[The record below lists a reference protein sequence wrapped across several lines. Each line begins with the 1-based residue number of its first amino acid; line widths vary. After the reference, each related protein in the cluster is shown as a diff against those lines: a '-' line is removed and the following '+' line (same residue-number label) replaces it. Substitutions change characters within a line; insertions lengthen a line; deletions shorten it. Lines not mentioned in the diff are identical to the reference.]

1 MPDHTQLRLPTFDQV
16 ATSRASDL
24 SDSNAVQGQDRAF
37 HEWYRFVLSYPPH
50 LVRRYARSFGL
61 VGGDTLL
68 DPFCGTGTTV
78 VEAKLNGLRGVGIE
92 AHPLSQFAAETKV
105 SWDVDADRLLAD
117 AQTIAQNTLADLE
130 RAGVQDDL
138 LSTADPADLGLSGLP
153 KEQHKLLIK
162 NSLSPMPLA
171 KSLPLRAQIDRYAS
185 AAHYAHLRLAF
196 AKALVDEIS
205 NLRFGPEVGVG
216 KIKVDTPVVAPWLA
230 AVRVMANDLSLIGGH
245 AWPTTHVHLG
255 DARSAGD
262 ILPRQSVQ
270 AVITSPPY
278 PNEKD
283 YSRTTRLESVMLGF
297 VSSKP
302 QLRQVK
308 KGLVRSNTRG
318 VYKADTDDTWIESMP
333 DIVALAEAIEAR
345 RIELG
350 KTSGFERLYHRVTR
364 LYFGGMARHLS
375 SLRTALA
382 PGARLAYV
390 VGDQASYLRVM
401 IRTGTILS
409 QIAESLGYQVDRIDL
424 FRKRFATATQQ
435 ELREEVVVLT
445 WPGER

>member
-1 MPDHTQLRLPTFDQV
+1 MPEYTQLKLPTFDQV
-16 ATSRASDL
+16 ATSTASDL
-24 SDSNAVQGQDRAF
+24 SDSNAVQGRDRAF

-50 LVRRYARSFGL
+50 LVRRYARAFGL
-61 VGGDTLL
+61 QAGDTLL

-78 VEAKLNGLRGVGIE
+78 VEAKLIGLHGVGIE
-92 AHPLSQFAAETKV
+92 AHPLSQFAAQTKV
-105 SWDVDADRLLAD
+105 SWDVNVQQLLAD
-117 AQTIAQNTLADLE
+117 ADEIAQNTLSDLE
-130 RAGVQDDL
+130 QAGVDDR
-138 LSTADPADLGLSGLP
+138 SPNGSDPSELGLPMLP
-153 KEQHKLLIK
+153 EEQRRLLIK

-171 KSLPLRAQIDRYAS
+171 KALLLRQKIDRYAS
-185 AAHYAHLRLAF
+185 AKHHPHLRLAF
-196 AKALVDEIS
+196 AKALVGDIS

-216 KIKVDTPVVAPWLA
+216 KIKPDAQVVDPWLH
-230 AVRVMANDLSLIGGH
+230 AVQRMADDLRTVDGQTLY
-245 AWPTTHVHLG
+245 PTKVHLG

-297 VSSKP
+297 VSDKA

-318 VYKADTDDTWIESMP
+318 VYKADTDDAWIESMP
-333 DIVALAEAIEAR
+333 DIIALADAIEAR
-345 RIELG
+345 RVELG

-364 LYFGGMARHLS
+364 LYFGGMARHLA

-382 PGARLAYV
+382 PGARLGYV

-401 IRTGTILS
+401 IRTGTILA
-409 QIAESLGYQVDRIDL
+409 QIAERLGYQVDRIDL

-445 WPGER
+445 WPGEG

>member
-1 MPDHTQLRLPTFDQV
+1 MPDYTQLRLPTFDQV
-16 ATSRASDL
+16 ATSPASDL

-92 AHPLSQFAAETKV
+92 AHPLSHFAAQTKV
-105 SWDVDADRLLAD
+105 TWKVAADRLLAD
-117 AQTIAQNTLADLE
+117 AETIAQNTLDELE
-130 RAGVQDDL
+130 RAGVDDQLLNMSDPALLGLDL
-138 LSTADPADLGLSGLP
+138 LPE
-153 KEQHKLLIK
+153 EQRKLLIK

-171 KSLPLRAQIDRYAS
+171 KSLVLRKQIDCYAS
-185 AAHYAHLRLAF
+185 APHHAHLRLAF
-196 AKALVDEIS
+196 ATTLVGDIS

-216 KIKVDTPVVAPWLA
+216 KIKPDTPVVAPWLA
-230 AVRVMANDLSLIGGH
+230 AVRRMADDLISVVGQTLH
-245 AWPTTHVHLG
+245 TARVHLG

-262 ILPRQSVQ
+262 ILPRGSVQ

-297 VSSKP
+297 VSDKP

-375 SLRTALA
+375 SLRMALA

-401 IRTGTILS
+401 IRTGTILA